1 MLMKNDNLSKNSGSK
16 VSEITKTLTNFLHKL
31 QEQDSTLKKNLENLK
46 IDSVKDI
53 PLGEKDKK
61 CYLIK
66 VNEDSW
72 KNVTNVLSDIVKKL
86 EAHFNCPVII
96 VCNRKQINGKIFK
109 KFKGT
114 TTPRQN
120 TLTSVYDSLLEDILF
135 PATIVGKRI
144 RHFKTGKR
152 LFKVHVDNIDKEH
165 IENKVNALQTSY
177 RHLTNR
183 DLRIEFPSS
192 A

>member
-1 MLMKNDNLSKNSGSK
+1 MLMKNNNLSKSSGSK
-16 VSEITKTLTNFLHKL
+16 VNEITKTLTNFLHKL
-31 QEQDSTLKKNLENLK
+31 QEQDSTLKRNLENLK
-46 IDSVKDI
+46 IDSVSDI
-53 PLGEKDKK
+53 ALGERDKK

-66 VNEDSW
+66 VNQDSW
-72 KNVTNVLSDIVKKL
+72 RNVTPVLSDVVKKL
-86 EAHFNCPVII
+86 EAHFNCPVIV

-135 PATIVGKRI
+135 PASIIGKRV
-144 RHFKTGKR
+144 RHFKTGGR

-165 IENKVNALQTSY
+165 IENKVNALQTCY
-177 RHLTNR
+177 RSLTNR
-183 DLRIEFPSS
+183 DLRIEFPQS